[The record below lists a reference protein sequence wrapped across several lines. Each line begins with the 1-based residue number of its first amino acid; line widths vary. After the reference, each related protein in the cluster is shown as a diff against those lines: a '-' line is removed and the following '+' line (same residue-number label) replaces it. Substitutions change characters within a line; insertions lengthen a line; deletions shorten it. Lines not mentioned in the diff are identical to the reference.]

1 MYCKPQ
7 QLGIHTLIQKIIL
20 SILLAALVAVTA
32 YKCETIYRLSQ
43 ERAIIKEDVSKV
55 NDVMF
60 GVMSVNLWESE
71 IRSIAETEIKN
82 FTLTKEQDS
91 IIRVA
96 IDDVLKGVIKRTD
109 KVIQDDDGTVLKFI
123 RKQAVN
129 LFFDVKDFQ
138 KNVPALTDA
147 IMKKLTSKEGK
158 ERLEI
163 LVLSKID
170 ELAESTYDSTKV
182 ERYNKYLSKYGTSS
196 KEEFNKVTDAKVD
209 EYYNTVL
216 YSSFVP
222 LGVALVFVLLW
233 VIFRN
238 DDELKYILLTFSI
251 IFGAVILL
259 TGIASPM
266 IEIDARFRAMNFF
279 ILGEEIKFSNQY
291 IFYRSKSIYEIVHL
305 MMSTGKIDSIVVGF
319 MIFSFS
325 VLLPFMKLTSMSIY
339 LYSQK
344 YRKYALAKWM
354 TFKSGKWSM
363 ADVMVVAIFM
373 AYVAF
378 QGILDNQ
385 LEGLNQSSETL
396 TAITTNHTSL
406 QPGFYVFVTYVVF
419 SILLSMYLGKKVNK
433 EIILVR
439 EVEAGK
445 GLLEVKEIKDS
456 NAVVV
461 VKDGKEMKDGN
472 VVTDVIVVKEVKGK
486 E

>member
-1 MYCKPQ
+1 MYYKHQ
-7 QLGIHTLIQKIIL
+7 QLGIHTLIKKIL
-20 SILLAALVAVTA
+20 FSLLLAGLVFTTA
-32 YKCETIYRLSQ
+32 YTCETVYRLSQ
-43 ERAIIKEDVSKV
+43 ERARLKEDISKV
-55 NDVMF
+55 NDVQF
-60 GVMSVNLWESE
+60 GVMSVNLWEGE
-71 IRSIAETEIKN
+71 IRSIAEKQIRE

-109 KVIQDDDGTVLKFI
+109 KVIQDDDGSVLKYI
-123 RKQAVN
+123 RKQAIN

-138 KNVPALTDA
+138 KKVPVLTDA

-170 ELAESTYDSTKV
+170 ELAASTYDSTKV
-182 ERYNKYLSKYGTSS
+182 ELYNSYLSKYGVSN

-209 EYYNTVL
+209 AYYSAVL
-216 YSSFVP
+216 NNSFFPVGIAI
-222 LGVALVFVLLW
+222 LFVLLW
-233 VIFRN
+233 VAFRN
-238 DDELKYILLTFSI
+238 NEELKYILLTFSI
-251 IFGAVILL
+251 IFGAIILL

-305 MMSTGKIDSIVVGF
+305 MMSTGKIDSMIVGF

-339 LYSQK
+339 LYSAK
-344 YRKYALAKWM
+344 YRKYAFSKWM

-378 QGILDNQ
+378 QGILENQ

-419 SILLSMYLGKKVNK
+419 SILLSMYLSKKVNK
-433 EIILVR
+433 EVIIVR
-439 EVEAGK
+439 E
-445 GLLEVKEIKDS
+445 LEDKKDAKETKEIK
-456 NAVVV
+456 AA
-461 VKDGKEMKDGN
+461 KDN
-472 VVTDVIVVKEVKGK
+472 NTLKGK
-486 E
+486 D